1 MSASICGAD
10 CTACSLRAQ
19 CKGCT
24 ETGGCP
30 FGVQCLIAAAIQRG
44 GMDAYT
50 QLRTELL
57 DEFHALDIAEAEQ
70 LHTLY
75 PLHGSFV
82 NLRYPMPGGQ
92 QVQLLD
98 NHGTYLGNQVTAGD
112 RCIGFIASPDFLL
125 AASYR
130 EGGAEP
136 ELLLYKR
143 RNPVTDR

>member
-1 MSASICGAD
+1 MSIGICGAD
-10 CTACSLRAQ
+10 CAACPLRTQ
-19 CKGCT
+19 CKGCA

-30 FGVQCLIAAAIQRG
+30 FGAQCFIAEIIRSG
-44 GMDAYT
+44 GAEAYT

-57 DEFHALDIAEAEQ
+57 AEFHALGIAATEQ

-82 NLRYPMPGGQ
+82 NLPYPLPGGQ

-98 NHGTYLGNQVTAGD
+98 DHGTYLGHQVTFGD

-130 EGGAEP
+130 EDGTEP

-143 RNPVTDR
+143 RCPGTDR